1 MRPRLVALANLAGDL
16 LAVARLGAGR
26 LLQGGSHP
34 AADERD
40 SAAEVKRRLDATHE
54 RLKREIPPGE
64 EPPGETPPNDGPAAS
79 R

>member
-16 LAVARLGAGR
+16 LGAVRSGAEQ
-26 LLQGGSHP
+26 LLRGWSP
-34 AADERD
+34 STENDED

-64 EPPGETPPNDGPAAS
+64 KPPGETPL
-79 R
+79 

>member
-16 LAVARLGAGR
+16 LGAVRSGAEQ
-26 LLQGGSHP
+26 LLRGGATP
-34 AADERD
+34 ADEQA

-64 EPPGETPPNDGPAAS
+64 EPPGETPPD
-79 R
+79 